1 MAESEQNL
9 ENRMWRIEQQQ
20 RDLFSRL
27 DKLDGRI
34 EDIEKRQGDR
44 AWRLESVEYRIGEAA
59 KRIDELEKKPPVVV
73 TGAMGD
79 STVRVIIYGLI
90 AGVVALAGGQ
100 AINLTGLLK

>member
-1 MAESEQNL
+1 MAESDQNL
-9 ENRMWRIEQQQ
+9 DNRMWRIEQQQ

-27 DKLDGRI
+27 DKLDARI
-34 EDIEKRQGDR
+34 EEIEKRQGDR
-44 AWRLESVEYRIGEAA
+44 AWRLESMEYRASEIG
-59 KRIDELEKKPPVVV
+59 KRVEEIEKKPPVVV

>member
-1 MAESEQNL
+1 MADSDSNL
-9 ENRMWRIEQQQ
+9 ENRMWRLEREI
-20 RDLFSRL
+20 LRL
-27 DKLDGRI
+27 ERI
-34 EDIEKRQGDR
+34 EARLEKIESNQVDR
-44 AWRLESVEYRIGEAA
+44 AWRVESMEYKMGELA
-59 KRIDELEKKPPVVV
+59 KKVDELEKKPPVVV